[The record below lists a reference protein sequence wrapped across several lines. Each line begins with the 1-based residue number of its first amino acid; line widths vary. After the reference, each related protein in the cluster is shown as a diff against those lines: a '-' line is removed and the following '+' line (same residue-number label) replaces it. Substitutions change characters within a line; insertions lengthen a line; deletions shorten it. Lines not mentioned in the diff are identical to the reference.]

1 MAKILHVLC
10 SDRKGGLEQAYLN
23 LTDCLVELGH
33 EVIALV
39 PKQAPYLASLN
50 PAATF
55 IHFDPTGYYDIFSMM
70 KARRLIKQYQI
81 DMVISHNARAV
92 SIMAAA
98 LIGSPIKHLGF
109 SHSYKHKRM
118 HKADHIVVLTEH
130 MKQHFIHHGVPEAK
144 LSIFAN
150 VLMHLPEYQPPITI
164 NDNVR
169 IGFVGRL
176 DPEKGVDYL
185 IDAFS
190 LLVQENTYPVTLTI
204 AGEGGES
211 QRLREKVD
219 QLGLSEK
226 VVFSGWVTD
235 LQTWMKG
242 LDLLV
247 FPSVYEPFGI
257 VIIEGFSYSKPV
269 ISTDLEG
276 PASLIEQ
283 GVNGWLAKPES
294 AVSLERTIIE
304 ALETKEQWGSI
315 TLRAYK
321 NAQELFYKNK
331 LKSLSCIL
339 DS

>member
-33 EVIALV
+33 DVIALI

-55 IHFDPTGYYDIFSMM
+55 IHFDPTGYYDVFSII
-70 KARRLIKQYQI
+70 KARLLIKQHHI
-81 DMVISHNARAV
+81 DLVISHNARAV

-98 LIGSPIKHLGF
+98 LIGSPIKHIGF

-130 MKQHFIHHGVPEAK
+130 MKQHYVNNGVPEEK

-150 VLMHLPEYQPPITI
+150 VLMHLPEYQPPVISGDT
-164 NDNVR
+164 VR

-185 IDAFS
+185 IEAFS
-190 LLVQENTYPVTLTI
+190 LVLKENTYPVTLTI

-211 QRLREKVD
+211 QRLREKVN

-226 VVFSGWVTD
+226 VTFSGWVTD
-235 LQTWMKG
+235 LQTWMKDV
-242 LDLLV
+242 DLLV

-269 ISTDLEG
+269 ISTNLEG
-276 PASLIEQ
+276 PASLIEH

-294 AVSLERTIIE
+294 AISLEYTIAE
-304 ALETKEQWGSI
+304 ALESKPQWDSI
-315 TLRAYK
+315 TLRAYN

-331 LKSLSCIL
+331 LKSLSCII
-339 DS
+339 DY